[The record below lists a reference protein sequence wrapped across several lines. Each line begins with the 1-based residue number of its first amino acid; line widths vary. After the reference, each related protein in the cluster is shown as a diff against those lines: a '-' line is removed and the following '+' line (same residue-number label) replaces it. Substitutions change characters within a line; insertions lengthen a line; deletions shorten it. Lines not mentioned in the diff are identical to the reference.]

1 MNEFSIDDSRTRVQG
16 VRLTKYTSTGAQ
28 PGDCYLQTK
37 VNGSWLGNPASG
49 CSFIDGTLEKTGEDT
64 FKVKSRTGVKDEVEF
79 IITESSIQQEN
90 SASLQRFTKK
100 HLTQSSSSN
109 KNKSFSNEK
118 SSSNRGFSFRSRK
131 KANGSN
137 SSSSSSDEEG
147 YCKKLLLTIVLVL
160 PIWWI
165 IKLPFSILFYPFR
178 KISSS
183 SKNAQLL
190 PHYSLKKF

>member
-79 IITESSIQQEN
+79 IITESSIQQGN

-109 KNKSFSNEK
+109 KN
-118 SSSNRGFSFRSRK
+118 
-131 KANGSN
+131 
-137 SSSSSSDEEG
+137 EEG

>member
-16 VRLTKYTSTGAQ
+16 VRLAKYTSTGAQ
-28 PGDCYLQTK
+28 PGDCYLEIK
-37 VNGSWLGNPASG
+37 VNGGWIGNSASG
-49 CSFIDGTLEKTGEDT
+49 SSFIDGTLEKTGEDT
-64 FKVKSRTGVKDEVEF
+64 FKVKSRTGAKDEVEF
-79 IITESSIQQEN
+79 IITEFSIQHGT

-109 KNKSFSNEK
+109 NN
-118 SSSNRGFSFRSRK
+118 GSRK
-131 KANGSN
+131 EANGSN

-147 YCKKLLLTIVLVL
+147 FCKKLLLTIVLVL